1 YKEDLGNDYSLND
14 ILEVG
19 YPIIEAKIDI
29 IASGKP
35 NDVLQELHIFLLESV
50 NTGLDTK
57 LLLAQFLGV
66 SINDFILDELFTLLE
81 NGLIAI
87 SEEDKYRVTAKGDAF
102 VAEQKFIPVTS
113 QEEFTFFVDGF
124 SQAISDQPIDY
135 LSKSENRLTST

>member
-1 YKEDLGNDYSLND
+1 
-14 ILEVG
+14 
-19 YPIIEAKIDI
+19 DI

-50 NTGLDTK
+50 NAGLDTK
-57 LLLAQFLGV
+57 ILLAEFLGV

-113 QEEFTFFVDGF
+113 Q
-124 SQAISDQPIDY
+124 
-135 LSKSENRLTST
+135 